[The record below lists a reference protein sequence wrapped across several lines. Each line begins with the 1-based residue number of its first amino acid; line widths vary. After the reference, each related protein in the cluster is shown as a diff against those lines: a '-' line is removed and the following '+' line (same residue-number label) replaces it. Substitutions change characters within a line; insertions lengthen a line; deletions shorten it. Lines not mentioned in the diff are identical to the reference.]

1 MVMSGLAAFIFLFIF
16 GWLAAGVGRISDSAR
31 VIATAYGRISYDVR
45 LIERHLAKIAR
56 DE

>member
-1 MVMSGLAAFIFLFIF
+1 MLGQLGGLIFLFIF

-31 VIATAYGRISYDVR
+31 VIATPYRWISDDVR
-45 LIERHLAKIAR
+45 LIERHLAKLAR